1 MRVWDPTHDNMNN
14 NDTESS
20 ELSSHEGSR
29 CQFNGGT
36 GAIKL
41 GIEGAGSVL
50 KGRASRDEPEKG
62 DKQT

>member
-1 MRVWDPTHDNMNN
+1 MNN

-20 ELSSHEGSR
+20 ELPSHEGSR

-41 GIEGAGSVL
+41 GIDVAAGFL
-50 KGRASRDEPEKG
+50 GCG
-62 DKQT
+62 QTTG